1 MAPPTRQFLD
11 DPVCQDQKFQR
22 QVVHI
27 QSFVI
32 ELHHAPSVTRLAGC
46 LSDRRL
52 RGQLPAARA
61 CLARAKT
68 QAYQPKLPPMVS
80 YGPSG
85 TGTGTGTFT
94 ARPAI
99 QGHALVGGAA
109 FGLAA
114 AAAAGFATAT
124 PSRAATPSGTA
135 IPSGAPAAS
144 RIVAAGAAA
153 SA

>member
-1 MAPPTRQFLD
+1 MPPE
-11 DPVCQDQKFQR
+11 QKGALGAAAT
-22 QVVHI
+22 VDC
-27 QSFVI
+27 
-32 ELHHAPSVTRLAGC
+32 AGSC
-46 LSDRRL
+46 PRR
-52 RGQLPAARA
+52 ARA
-61 CLARAKT
+61 WRAPRT